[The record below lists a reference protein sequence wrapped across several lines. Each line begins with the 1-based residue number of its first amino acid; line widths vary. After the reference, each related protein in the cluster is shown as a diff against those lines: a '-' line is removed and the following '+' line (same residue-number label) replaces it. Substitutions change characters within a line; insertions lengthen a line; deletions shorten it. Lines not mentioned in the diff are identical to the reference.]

1 MAEMAQRLDR
11 FDAERISAGLE
22 GAKQFIESQSGVV
35 EQRTFIEQERSDL
48 LVALYE
54 ALCCITYLKQPENRV
69 NFNFVFAAVQQK
81 RVLKLAEV
89 LPSMTRFL
97 FDEDKTRLAFARAS
111 WSRMPQ
117 VSPDDFEWAVKGCLS
132 EAIHKVNMGDT
143 SIPQPLFWDGVA
155 LILNALDPKYFVS
168 ALDSLSVQPSLYHLM
183 LSNMSVNSESNL
195 AAVLKVFNMTL
206 QKGPKGLWN
215 CFATYSPVGVA
226 EPVFAS
232 PAFKRLLARTGEYS
246 ISMPEDKYLKG
257 PVAIAWIKPF
267 IDSIHVNQKSDA
279 CDSFLHHLL
288 DDVAKDSGIPVE
300 GRMACFR
307 GAAEALLTTT
317 NAFLDSN
324 SKLNFSGQPAIFTN
338 RIINLVVKHKDSLS
352 LMVKLDRTN
361 PTLSRLAISVISAV
375 LELDS
380 HVTAA
385 ECFAH
390 DNDRP
395 VQREIIKMSPELWSS
410 CLILLVP
417 GATELAKAML
427 RALLPL
433 SHVESFRPDKKTKLL
448 PAAKEEF
455 NANLHKVSE
464 SIGGM
469 FDKFEDFNSSD
480 LNQLI
485 NSETMEPVVAALIHG
500 EPAIHRGALAFVKTV
515 TGEATRSDAILELLK
530 SHFSS
535 LLVSFAKALAPP
547 QNTKPWSPQQQIL
560 RYLKDVLD
568 SLCDP
573 RDGLLRSRNLNDE
586 ERAALK
592 QWWSMSWTAIEKAFE
607 GLDYWSKSVDMDTMK
622 EFCRQ
627 TMELAESFLAQDG
640 LMCSALG
647 SQSISEGMNNPS
659 ENSKAAMQDI
669 LEPPKEKCMGMAMM
683 LRLKDKYLVQVTV
696 NVLGKLLRRLIE
708 FDVVVP
714 PAVMKYV
721 QRTCVKT
728 PQGKYEVPTN
738 LNDQQRAEL
747 MRAVG
752 EDEDDVQILEIKK
765 LEAPKK
771 QSTLDFDA
779 WTNKSGDGLSKPKTA
794 QDLIRGMAPTL
805 EKNRSTLDQFRA
817 AARQTVKPTPKPAPS
832 KPAPQ
837 RLDAAQLARLK
848 DARMKAQEEKK
859 KRDAEAIAKA
869 KALRAPKPLVAGE
882 GSGLQGLT
890 GVLGKDHAPKGKGE
904 MMVDSSDE
912 DGSDSEDDAAFRA
925 QTQAGK
931 KRAEDASSRRV
942 MQLKAQVGPV
952 KKMKIQRSAKDM
964 RARLIPS
971 MNILHKEI
979 LEWDI
984 FHEGNDP
991 PNGVRCSR
999 VSSTYGDPRQYKETF
1014 LPLLIYEAWRSFVTD
1029 KNETTAKPFGIR
1041 VASRMNVDNFI
1052 EVTTT
1057 MPLKT
1062 DSKDEFLSEGDIV
1075 LLSVAALPL
1084 EGRDDPHCLGR
1095 VSRVQIRNGAREVSY
1110 RISAKAGRIIQLLA
1124 PKAELYAVKITNM
1137 RTIEREFASL
1147 ESLQYY
1153 DLMQE
1158 VLEAKPSPMLNFS
1171 SEAIDKV
1178 KVNYHL
1184 NHGQAR
1190 AVLHARENDAFTLV
1204 QG

>member
-1 MAEMAQRLDR
+1 MAQRLDR
-11 FDAERISAGLE
+11 FDAERISAGLQ
-22 GAKQFIESQSGVV
+22 GARQFIDSHSGIV

-54 ALCCITYLKQPENRV
+54 ALCCITFLKQPENRV
-69 NFNFVFAAVQQK
+69 NFNYVFTAVQQK

-89 LPSMTRFL
+89 LPTMTRFL

-117 VSPDDFEWAVKGCLS
+117 VSADEFEWAVKGCL
-132 EAIHKVNMGDT
+132 EDAMQKVNTGDA
-143 SIPQPLFWDGVA
+143 SLPQLQLFWEGIA
-155 LILNALDPKYFVS
+155 LILNALDPKCFVP

-215 CFATYSPVGVA
+215 CFANFPPAGVA

-232 PAFKRLLARTGEYS
+232 PAFKRLLAQTREYS
-246 ISMPEDKYLKG
+246 ISMPEDNYLKG

-267 IDSIHVNQKSDA
+267 IGSIHVNQKSDA
-279 CDSFLHHLL
+279 CDSFLHYLL
-288 DDVAKDSGIPVE
+288 DDIAKDNMVPAE

-307 GAAEALLTTT
+307 GAAEALLTST

-324 SKLNFSGQPAIFTN
+324 SKLNLSGQPAIFTN
-338 RIINLVVKHKDSLS
+338 RIINLVVKHKDVLS
-352 LMVKLDRTN
+352 LMVKLDRSNTV
-361 PTLSRLAISVISAV
+361 LSRLAVSVVAAV
-375 LELDS
+375 LRLDS
-380 HVTAA
+380 LVTAA
-385 ECFAH
+385 EYFAN

-395 VQREIIKMSPELWSS
+395 VQREIIKKSPELWSS
-410 CLILLVP
+410 CLSLLVP
-417 GATELAKAML
+417 GATELAKAVL
-427 RALLPL
+427 KALLPL

-455 NANLHKVSE
+455 NANFRKVAE
-464 SIGGM
+464 NIGDV
-469 FDKFEDFNSSD
+469 FNKFEDFGPSD

-485 NSETMEPVVAALIHG
+485 DSETTEPVVVALIHG

-515 TGEATRSDAILELLK
+515 TGETTRSDAILELLK
-530 SHFSS
+530 SHFSTV
-535 LLVSFAKALAPP
+535 LVSFAKALTPSKD
-547 QNTKPWSPQQQIL
+547 TKPWSPQQQIL

-573 RDGLLRSRNLNDE
+573 RDGLLRSMNLNNA

-592 QWWSMSWTAIEKAFE
+592 QWWSMSWTAIDNAFE

-647 SQSISEGMNNPS
+647 PQSIREGMLNPS
-659 ENSKAAMQDI
+659 ENSKPAMQDI
-669 LEPPKEKCMGMAMM
+669 LEPPKEKCMGMTTM

-714 PAVMKYV
+714 PAVIKYV

-747 MRAVG
+747 LRAVG
-752 EDEDDVQILEIKK
+752 EDEDDIQILDIKK
-765 LEAPKK
+765 FEASKK
-771 QSTLDFDA
+771 QSRLDLDA
-779 WTNKSGDGLSKPKTA
+779 WSKSGDALSKPIKTT
-794 QDLIRGMAPTL
+794 QDHVRGMTPTL

-817 AARQTVKPTPKPAPS
+817 ASRQSAKTTLKPVAS

-869 KALRAPKPLVAGE
+869 KALRAPQSLVPGE
-882 GSGLQGLT
+882 GSGIQGLT
-890 GVLGKDHAPKGKGE
+890 GVLGKDHTPKGD
-904 MMVDSSDE
+904 MMVNSDDE
-912 DGSDSEDDAAFRA
+912 DDEFDSEDDAAFRA

-931 KRAEDASSRRV
+931 KRAEDASLQRV

-971 MNILHKEI
+971 MAVLHKEI

-991 PNGVRCSR
+991 PNGVKCSR
-999 VSSTYGDPRQYKETF
+999 VSSNYGDPRQYKETF

-1029 KNETTAKPFGIR
+1029 KNETTSKAFGIK
-1041 VASRMNVDNFI
+1041 VASRMNVDNFT

-1075 LLSVAALPL
+1075 LISASAQPL
-1084 EGRDDPHCLGR
+1084 EGRDDPHCLSR
-1095 VSRVQIRNGAREVSY
+1095 VSRVQIRYGAREVSY
-1110 RISAKAGRIIQLLA
+1110 RISSKATRIIPLLA
-1124 PKAELYAVKITNM
+1124 PKAEMYAVKITNM

-1158 VLEAKPSPMLNFS
+1158 ILEAKPSPMLNFS

-1178 KVNYHL
+1178 KINYHL
-1184 NHGQAR
+1184 NHGQAK